1 METGETFSLS
11 AFCGRDG
18 KEELSDVIE
27 RKKASR
33 KEKKK
38 EKKKTGEK
46 DEDDQEAQ
54 RGKINSFEHFPRY
67 TYSRGPSFPAFH
79 LFVYLADTPLMR
91 RSSPLCVQLDV
102 VSASDV

>member
-33 KEKKK
+33 KEKNK
-38 EKKKTGEK
+38 EKKKTGEN

-54 RGKINSFEHFPRY
+54 RGKINSFEHFPLY
-67 TYSRGPSFPAFH
+67 T
-79 LFVYLADTPLMR
+79 
-91 RSSPLCVQLDV
+91 
-102 VSASDV
+102 